1 MRVTNTTTQRLTVI
15 LKGEAKD
22 GHAPTDSL
30 DPGETKD
37 VTVDPENVSFK
48 GLLFAGALV
57 DVGGAKKAPA
67 KE

>member
-30 DPGETKD
+30 EPGETKD
-37 VTVDPENVSFK
+37 VAVDPENVSFK

-57 DVGGAKKAPA
+57 DAGGVKKAPA